1 MAAATSTST
10 AAPPAAAAV
19 RVVLEPDEPF
29 GAGDPVPV
37 LDAAPAAVL
46 PPFAPVDALPV
57 AAPPLFE
64 AVPMADTTPDAVP
77 LAPVLG
83 DPVPSLS
90 ACEHAPTGR
99 RLKRDLLVQ
108 RVVKIYHGSTYG
120 PHCLRQM

>member
-1 MAAATSTST
+1 MAAATSTAR

-29 GAGDPVPV
+29 GAGDPVAV
-37 LDAAPAAVL
+37 LNAAAVL

-64 AVPMADTTPDAVP
+64 AETMADTAPDVVP
-77 LAPVLG
+77 LASVLG

-90 ACEHAPTGR
+90 ACEHAPTGH
-99 RLKRDLLVQ
+99 RLMMDLLVQ
-108 RVVKIYHGSTYG
+108 RVVEI
-120 PHCLRQM
+120 